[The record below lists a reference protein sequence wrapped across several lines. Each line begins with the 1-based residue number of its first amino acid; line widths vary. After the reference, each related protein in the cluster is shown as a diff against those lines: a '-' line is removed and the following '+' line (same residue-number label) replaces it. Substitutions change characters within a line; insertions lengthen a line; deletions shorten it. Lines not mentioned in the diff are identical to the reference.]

1 MREKFKLLCATAIAG
16 GLYSAA
22 ARAQTAPA
30 PAAAPDAG
38 PKPLTEVVVTANR
51 RSQRILDVPYNIT
64 AVSGKT
70 VDDDLMQNSAELL
83 RSVPG
88 VSLVDRGPRNQG
100 TATNIQMRGV
110 NVDSAAVGDYTL
122 PSVAPVATYVNDT
135 PLFANFALIDL
146 ARVEVLRGPQGTLY
160 GSGALGGTVRYIY
173 NEPQF
178 DRFSGSIT
186 ATATHVDPSDGVGQ
200 AYDAVVNIPVAH
212 NLAIRL
218 NGVFDD
224 YPGTVSYVN
233 LYQTGPGGIP
243 LAPEGIFSSAASYT
257 SKKDADTA
265 QIGFG
270 RIAVRWDPVS
280 SVDFTLT
287 YAHQHDQIGG
297 RRQVTTGDNGYG
309 VPYGRYENG
318 AVILEPSA
326 RTVDLLAL
334 ESTVDFGFATL
345 TSSTSWYDHT
355 GSSTTD
361 NTGFYA
367 NDATF
372 HNYYYNYPRPDVPAY
387 RRYGDQA
394 YVEEVR
400 LVSKPGKIF
409 DWVVGAYVN
418 RDKAYQAQDD
428 YVLGFQ
434 QYINAYFGLPANS
447 TLVASSDHQFTYRA
461 YEHTTD
467 AAAFGELT
475 WHVTDAWQ
483 VTGGLRHFRTDQ
495 DTNLLIDFPAYTVVS
510 DPDAPPTI
518 KQPSEKTLFKGNT
531 SYKFSDDNLIYATV
545 SQGYRRGGVNEVA
558 TIGRW
563 AEDPRWQTYAPD
575 QVVNYEAGAKGRF
588 MGVTYD
594 AALFYV
600 DWTRIQLNT
609 FTDNYGFYAVANGA
623 RARSTG
629 LELLFEGAPLPRFHY
644 SLGYTLTDA
653 ELTANFYSP
662 TAILIAE
669 KGAMLPGTPKDAVTL
684 ATDYT
689 VPLPNGS
696 TLAFHVNGYYQSK
709 TQNAVGHPS
718 YLAPDVFE
726 ATLPGF
732 QLWNVTATWSVKRV
746 DLSLFVK
753 NLFNANGV
761 TGEFTQAYTGTN
773 PGYPSAANP
782 GAANFYGNDAREFI
796 SLQRTVGL
804 AANYHW

>member
-1 MREKFKLLCATAIAG
+1 MNQRLKLLCATAFAG
-16 GLYSAA
+16 GLLTG
-22 ARAQTAPA
+22 RVHAQSTNSTPKDV
-30 PAAAPDAG
+30 DAG
-38 PKPLTEVVVTANR
+38 SKTVTEVVVTAGR
-51 RSQRILDVPYNIT
+51 RDQKVLDVPYNIT
-64 AVSGKT
+64 AVSGKSIAE
-70 VDDDLMQNSAELL
+70 DQMQNAAELL
-83 RSVPG
+83 HSVPG

-100 TATNIQMRGV
+100 TASNIQMRGV
-110 NVDSAAVGDYTL
+110 NVDSSAVGDYPL
-122 PSVAPVATYVNDT
+122 PSAAPVATYVNDT

-146 ARVEVLRGPQGTLY
+146 DRVEILRGPQGTLY
-160 GSGALGGTVRYIY
+160 GSGSLGGAVRYIF
-173 NEPQF
+173 NTPNF
-178 DRFSGSIT
+178 DRFTGSLT
-186 ATATHVDPSDGVGQ
+186 AVASHVDPSDGVGQ
-200 AYDAVVNIPVAH
+200 AYDAVVNIPLAH
-212 NLAIRL
+212 NLAVRL

-233 LYQTGPGGIP
+233 LYQTGPGGVP
-243 LAPEGIFSSAASYT
+243 LAPQGIFSSAAAYT

-270 RIAVRWDPVS
+270 RLAARWDPTS
-280 SVDFTLT
+280 RIDLTLT

-309 VPYGRYENG
+309 VPYGSYENG
-318 AVILEPSA
+318 AVLLEPSA

-334 ESTVDFGFATL
+334 EATIDFGFATL

-367 NDATF
+367 NDKTF
-372 HNYYYNYPRPDVPAY
+372 HDYYYNYPRPDVPAY
-387 RRYGDQA
+387 RRYGDAA
-394 YVEEVR
+394 YVEEAR
-400 LVSKPGKIF
+400 LVSKPGKLF

-418 RDKAYQAQDD
+418 RDKAYQTQDD

-447 TLVASSDHQFTYRA
+447 TLVAASDHQFTYRA

-483 VTGGLRHFRTDQ
+483 ITGGLRHFRTDQ
-495 DTNLLIDFPAYTVVS
+495 DTDVLIDFPAYAAVS
-510 DPDAPPTI
+510 DPDHPPTI
-518 KQPSEKTLFKGNT
+518 KQPSEKTLFRANT
-531 SYKFSDDNLIYATV
+531 SWKFAADDLIYATV
-545 SQGYRRGGVNEVA
+545 SQGYRHGGVNEVA

-575 QVVNYEAGAKGRF
+575 TVVNYEAGAKGAF

-600 DWTRIQLNT
+600 DWRHIQLNT
-609 FTDNYGFYAVANGA
+609 FTDNYGFYAVANGGA
-623 RARSTG
+623 ARSAG
-629 LELLFEGAPLPRFHY
+629 LELLLEGRPMPRFHY
-644 SLGYTLTDA
+644 SVGYTFTDA
-653 ELTANFYSP
+653 ELTSNFYSP
-662 TAILIAE
+662 TGTLIAD

-684 ATDYT
+684 AGDYY
-689 VPLPNGS
+689 VPLPNGTS
-696 TLAFHVNGYYQSK
+696 LAFHLNGYYQSR

-726 ATLPGF
+726 AVLPDF
-732 QLWNVTATWSVKRV
+732 QLWNLTATWTAGHF
-746 DLSLFVK
+746 DTSLFVK
-753 NLFNANGV
+753 NIFNANGV

-782 GAANFYGNDAREFI
+782 NAANFYGNDAREFI
-796 SLQRTVGL
+796 SLPRTIGL
-804 AANYHW
+804 AVNYRW